1 MNTSSEGDRVG
12 LDTPPPSGSGG
23 STSGG
28 GGSPV
33 GRGPLRSDPR
43 ASERV
48 ETNTVVDERLLAEWC
63 AEIEADPTRVRTRF
77 PAAAREIGRTP
88 GTSPAPDAERVED
101 DVRVRLLVALGRGL
115 ADDAD
120 TLSTELHDLYRFG
133 DADERR
139 AVLLGLGHLE
149 DAIGDRA
156 VDLLH
161 DAMRT
166 NDPRLVAAAMGTYAA
181 RLDAAAWR
189 QGVLKCLFVGVPLRL
204 VAGLEPADDPADDEL
219 RRMVADYAAE
229 RTAAGREVPADAL
242 SLLPA
247 PTQTTRES

>member
-1 MNTSSEGDRVG
+1 VNDHRRRG
-12 LDTPPPSGSGG
+12 
-23 STSGG
+23 
-28 GGSPV
+28 
-33 GRGPLRSDPR
+33 GPLNADRGNSVNDHSLRGTPRSRCDQTEVPR
-43 ASERV
+43 SADAE
-48 ETNTVVDERLLAEWC
+48 LLAEWC
-63 AEIEADPTRVRTRF
+63 AEIEADPIRIRTRF

-88 GTSPAPDAERVED
+88 GTSPAPGTERVED
-101 DVRVRLLVALGRGL
+101 DVRVRLLLALGRGL

-204 VAGLEPADDPADDEL
+204 VAGLERADDEL

-242 SLLPA
+242 SFLPA
-247 PTQTTRES
+247 PTQNTRES

>member
-1 MNTSSEGDRVG
+1 VSMSSEGDRVG

-23 STSGG
+23 STSGD

-33 GRGPLRSDPR
+33 GRAAS

-48 ETNTVVDERLLAEWC
+48 ETNTVVDEPTLAAWC
-63 AEIEADPTRVRTRF
+63 IEIQSEPTRIRTRF

-88 GTSPAPDAERVED
+88 GTSPEPDAERVED
-101 DVRVRLLVALGRGL
+101 DVRVRLLLALGRGL

-189 QGVLKCLFVGVPLRL
+189 QGVLKCLFVGVPLHL
-204 VAGLEPADDPADDEL
+204 VAGLGGADARADDEL

-242 SLLPA
+242 SFLPA